1 MKCQGLTP
9 YPKGIRVPAPIL
21 KQAKIESHVE
31 LTLEANSIVLR
42 PLKNRPREGW
52 EKAFGLMHDRKED
65 KLLDK
70 GLDSELADWEWK

>member
-1 MKCQGLTP
+1 M
-9 YPKGIRVPAPIL
+9 
-21 KQAKIESHVE
+21 
-31 LTLEANSIVLR
+31 EANSIVLR